1 MTGFFCQDEYLAKT
15 SKLTDE
21 EIGKLFRALM
31 NYHANGV
38 IADLDIRAGIA
49 FDFIREDIDK
59 AEDAYAKKCKQA
71 SENRRK
77 GIISGVT
84 DDNASQRPSTS
95 VNGSDN
101 NNINKRNIKD
111 NKKDNKKDTNDRFAR
126 FWSVYPRHVAKPNA
140 RKAFDKI
147 NPDDG
152 LLETMIQAI
161 EQQKRSDQWTRDNG
175 QYIPHPATWL
185 NQRRWE
191 DETPVASQKS
201 GKQVIAQ
208 DYDQRDYQ
216 DVQDELIRK
225 QNERFA
231 ARLGRVG

>member
-1 MTGFFCQDEYLAKT
+1 MGKEFLPIFLDFNETTQDLN
-15 SKLTDE
+15 DE
-21 EIGKLFRALM
+21 QCGRLVRALVD
-31 NYHANGV
+31 YANGTERELSGMELMAFRFLKGS
-38 IADLDIRAGIA
+38 IDRNARLSAIRSEAGSKGGRPKANESKTNQTKAKESKQKQNDINN
-49 FDFIREDIDK
+49 DNDINNK
-59 AEDAYAKKCKQA
+59 I
-71 SENRRK
+71 NN
-77 GIISGVT
+77 
-84 DDNASQRPSTS
+84 DN
-95 VNGSDN
+95 D
-101 NNINKRNIKD
+101 IKES
-111 NKKDNKKDTNDRFAR
+111 RFAR

-191 DETPVASQKS
+191 DETPAASQK
-201 GKQVIAQ
+201 KAVIAQ
-208 DYDQRDYQ
+208 DYDQRDYTE
-216 DVQDELIRK
+216 VQDELIRK

>member
-1 MTGFFCQDEYLAKT
+1 MMGKEFLPIFLDFNETTQDLN
-15 SKLTDE
+15 DE
-21 EIGKLFRALM
+21 QCGRLVRALVD
-31 NYHANGV
+31 YANGTERELSGMELMAFRFLKGS
-38 IADLDIRAGIA
+38 IDRNARLSAIRSEAGSKGGRPKANESKTNQTKAKESKQKQNDINN
-49 FDFIREDIDK
+49 DNDINNK
-59 AEDAYAKKCKQA
+59 I
-71 SENRRK
+71 NN
-77 GIISGVT
+77 
-84 DDNASQRPSTS
+84 DN
-95 VNGSDN
+95 D
-101 NNINKRNIKD
+101 IKES
-111 NKKDNKKDTNDRFAR
+111 RFAR

-191 DETPVASQKS
+191 DETPAASQK
-201 GKQVIAQ
+201 KAVIAQ
-208 DYDQRDYQ
+208 DYDQRDYTE
-216 DVQDELIRK
+216 VQDELIRK

>member
-1 MTGFFCQDEYLAKT
+1 MKYLKVWTSFREVMGPLSDAEKGRLFDAMLLYVETFEEPADFAGNERFTWPAAKQWIDLT
-15 SKLTDE
+15 YSESVRLTENGKKGGRPKSKNNQQKPNETNENQLEPNESHKVKESKVKENKVKENKTD
-21 EIGKLFRALM
+21 
-31 NYHANGV
+31 
-38 IADLDIRAGIA
+38 
-49 FDFIREDIDK
+49 
-59 AEDAYAKKCKQA
+59 
-71 SENRRK
+71 
-77 GIISGVT
+77 IS
-84 DDNASQRPSTS
+84 
-95 VNGSDN
+95 
-101 NNINKRNIKD
+101 
-111 NKKDNKKDTNDRFAR
+111 FAR

-201 GKQVIAQ
+201 AKQFMAQ
-208 DYDQRDYQ
+208 DYDQRDYR

>member
-1 MTGFFCQDEYLAKT
+1 MGKEFLPIFLDFNETTQDLDDAQCGR
-15 SKLTDE
+15 L
-21 EIGKLFRALM
+21 IRALVD
-31 NYHANGV
+31 YANGNDYELEGMELMAFRFLKGS
-38 IADLDIRAGIA
+38 IDRNAKLSAIRAEAGS
-49 FDFIREDIDK
+49 K
-59 AEDAYAKKCKQA
+59 GGKQTQA
-71 SENRRK
+71 
-77 GIISGVT
+77 
-84 DDNASQRPSTS
+84 NASKNKQTEANESKQKQ
-95 VNGSDN
+95 NDIN
-101 NNINKRNIKD
+101 NNN
-111 NKKDNKKDTNDRFAR
+111 DTNNKINNDNDIKELRFAR

-191 DETPVASQKS
+191 DETPAVSQK
-201 GKQVIAQ
+201 KAVIAQ
-208 DYDQRDYQ
+208 DYDQRDYTG
-216 DVQDELIRK
+216 VQDELIRK

-231 ARLGRVG
+231 TRLGRVG